1 MRTTVLPEIDLTDK
15 MVHLSRLYYAS
26 CETVFAAW
34 SSADA
39 LKRWYAPYGCSV
51 EIKHFD
57 FRTGGTFLLC
67 IRNPDYPDCWC
78 TGTYHEIDAPKR
90 IAFSMALCDEEGRLL
105 DSDDAGKDADWP
117 AETIVIVEFAEE
129 DGQTTLS
136 LHQNALESVAVRT
149 GAQAGWLQMLER
161 LAEVIR

>member
-15 MVHLSRLYYAS
+15 MVHLSRLYYAP
-26 CETVFAAW
+26 CETVFGAW

-39 LKRWYAPYGCSV
+39 LKRWYAPYGCTV

-129 DGQTTLS
+129 DGQTMLS

-149 GAQAGWLQMLER
+149 GAHAGWLQMLER

>member
-15 MVHLSRLYYAS
+15 MVHLSRLYYAP
-26 CETVFAAW
+26 CETVFSAW

-39 LKRWYAPYGCSV
+39 LKRWYAPYGCTV

-57 FRTGGTFLLC
+57 FRSGGTFLLC
-67 IRNPDYPDCWC
+67 IRNPEYPDCWC

-117 AETIVIVEFAEE
+117 SETIVIVEFAEE
-129 DGQTTLS
+129 DGQTMLS

-149 GAQAGWLQMLER
+149 GAHAGWLQMLER
-161 LAEVIR
+161 LAGAI